1 VYRGGMDEVEAQP
14 GTDGPGATPEGAAAA
29 AAGVEPWTGVE
40 VGVGGRVVAYLWE
53 WAGDKPRRLRVLRSR
68 RGFAAHAD
76 EAWQGV
82 GGQFSVYE
90 GEGTSLR
97 DAGLAPRTVY
107 CYTFFVRDDAG
118 EWRELLR
125 ESVTT
130 VAEDEKPKGRPL
142 LHDGPSRADEVIG
155 MGLGVVGLVL
165 DAHTWLAP

>member
-1 VYRGGMDEVEAQP
+1 MDAA
-14 GTDGPGATPEGAAAA
+14 DGRDT
-29 AAGVEPWTGVE
+29 VEPWTNVQ
-40 VGVGGRVVAYLWE
+40 VGVGGHAVAYLWE
-53 WAGDKPRRLRVLRSR
+53 WVGDRPRRLRVLRSR
-68 RGFAAHAD
+68 SGFAAHAD

-82 GGQFSVYE
+82 GGQFAVYE

-97 DAGLAPRTVY
+97 DTGLAPLTGY

-118 EWRELLR
+118 GWRELLR

-130 VAEDEKPKGRPL
+130 VAEDEKPRGRPL

-155 MGLGVVGLVL
+155 AGLGVVGLLL